1 MSRSHVAIASVLVVL
16 VACGGRRAARDPDF
30 HNALKSGPVDGPSSE
45 PAEEPEPAKTEVT
58 ATITNAGELY
68 SSINLG
74 DCLVWPS
81 EWVKKHGGA
90 DAWGGWYPANGMT
103 GKVLATSKHCSDTSV
118 TVFIID
124 FGNDHYA
131 ALNNKGLS
139 FSKGAAPVAAPV
151 APKGGPVVKIV
162 SAGKV
167 YPLINTGDC
176 ITWPDAISKANGGS
190 GAWDGWSPKNG
201 DVGLAVAKSKH
212 CSQSVTVVIV
222 KIGDHYVPID
232 EKGVIYV
239 SGDGEQVPWAGSGA
253 SASVP
258 KSGSSSGST
267 AGAGTVESGRVRLV
281 DVGFVYATINTST
294 CLEWPDEEM
303 KKLGGS
309 SSWGGWK
316 PKNGD
321 TGVVLG
327 KATHCT
333 SGVTVLFVRI
343 DNHVVPIGKQG
354 VAPE

>member
-1 MSRSHVAIASVLVVL
+1 MSRAHLAIASVLVVL
-16 VACGGRRAARDPDF
+16 VACGGRKAGRDPDF
-30 HNALKSGPVDGPSSE
+30 GNALKSGSVEPPSE
-45 PAEEPEPAKTEVT
+45 PTAEPEPEKTEIT

-68 SSINLG
+68 STINLG

-81 EWVKKHGGA
+81 DWAKKHGGSN
-90 DAWGGWYPANGMT
+90 AWGGWYPANGMT
-103 GKVLATSKHCSDTSV
+103 GKVVATSKHCSDSSV

-124 FGNDHYA
+124 FGDDHFA

-139 FSKGAAPVAAPV
+139 FSKGAAPAAAPV
-151 APKGGPVVKIV
+151 APKGGPAVKIV

-167 YPLINTGDC
+167 YPMINTGDC
-176 ITWPDAISKANGGS
+176 LTWPDAMSKANGGT
-190 GAWDGWSPKNG
+190 GAWGGWSPKNG

-212 CSQSVTVVIV
+212 CSQAVTVIIV

-232 EKGVIYV
+232 EKGLIYV
-239 SGDGEQVPWAGSGA
+239 SGDGDQVPWATGGGS
-253 SASVP
+253 P
-258 KSGSSSGST
+258 KPMST

-281 DVGFVYATINTST
+281 DVGQVYATINTST

-321 TGVVLG
+321 AGVVLG

-333 SGVTVLFVRI
+333 SGKIVLFVRV
-343 DNHVVPIGKQG
+343 DNHVVPIAKDG